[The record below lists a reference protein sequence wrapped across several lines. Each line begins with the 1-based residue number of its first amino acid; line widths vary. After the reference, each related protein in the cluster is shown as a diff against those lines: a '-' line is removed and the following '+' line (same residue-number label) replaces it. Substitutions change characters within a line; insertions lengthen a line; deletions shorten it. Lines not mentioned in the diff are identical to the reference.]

1 MTVDTENWTISIDDG
16 KIEKLM
22 DAYNAACWHCIHAG
36 FGPEGQEARN
46 VKMALET
53 ALVAMGL
60 LEDEQEEEEEPDERR
75 DGSTHYDEYLE
86 ACDHAYEA
94 WRDDGI
100 MVSVPQYRPMEEEW

>member
-1 MTVDTENWTISIDDG
+1 
-16 KIEKLM
+16 M
-22 DAYNAACWHCIHAG
+22 DAYNAARMHYIHSG
-36 FGPEGQEARN
+36 FDAEALK
-46 VKMALET
+46 VADTLEA

-60 LEDEQEEEEEPDERR
+60 LESEPEEEELDERR

-86 ACDHAYEA
+86 ACDRAYEA

>member
-1 MTVDTENWTISIDDG
+1 MTVDTKNWTISIDDG

-22 DAYNAACWHCIHAG
+22 DAYNVARMHYIHSG
-36 FGPEGQEARN
+36 FDAEALK
-46 VKMALET
+46 VADTLEA

-60 LEDEQEEEEEPDERR
+60 LEDDPEEEEEPDVRR
-75 DGSTHYDEYLE
+75 NGSTHYDEYLA
-86 ACDHAYEA
+86 ACDRAYDA